1 MSSPSDATADGPPGL
16 SQKGSVARLSLRGI
30 EKSFDTNVVL
40 SGIDLDVNDGEL
52 VALLGE
58 NGAGKSTLSSIIA
71 GLYPPSAGSMSWE
84 GQPYAPSRPGE
95 ATEAGIVLIHQ

>member
-1 MSSPSDATADGPPGL
+1 MSSPSDATAGGPPGL
-16 SQKGSVARLSLRGI
+16 SQKGAVPRLSLRGI

-40 SGIDLDVNDGEL
+40 SGIDLDVYDGEL

-71 GLYPPSAGSMSWE
+71 GLYPPSSGTMTWE
-84 GQPYAPSRPGE
+84 GQPYAPNPPGAASE
-95 ATEAGIVLIHQ
+95 GGGGA